1 MSFRRGLWSDP
12 WMPWQLSRR
21 CQQHN
26 VHHARTNEV
35 GIDEDI
41 ATDPAL
47 FLWAP
52 DPKNDAP
59 WRKYQGAYLPLPMS
73 MLFLV
78 SCFHPR
84 LSSCCFPIFLSSGN
98 TGRLEQL
105 ERCCSE
111 SACLE
116 CAYQRPFCEASCG
129 PKGAG
134 ATDVARHAAGSQH
147 TTRHGRSLT
156 SLACKELDCR
166 SCVACLALCLHA
178 GGAPL
183 VICVC
188 IQ

>member
-1 MSFRRGLWSDP
+1 
-12 WMPWQLSRR
+12 MPWQLSRR

-98 TGRLEQL
+98 TGAARATRAVLL
-105 ERCCSE
+105 GV
-111 SACLE
+111 CLPGV
-116 CAYQRPFCEASCG
+116 RVPEAI
-129 PKGAG
+129 
-134 ATDVARHAAGSQH
+134 
-147 TTRHGRSLT
+147 L
-156 SLACKELDCR
+156 
-166 SCVACLALCLHA
+166 
-178 GGAPL
+178 
-183 VICVC
+183 
-188 IQ
+188 